1 MPSWQIAVYDHFD
14 PVYTAV
20 LDGVVELG
28 RQNDLTEKPF
38 THARDAGR
46 WRVVIAGLDEYFVSR
61 QHVRAE
67 PLPDGGAR
75 VTNLSTKLHVRVE
88 NGPEL
93 SPRSALE
100 LPLPLV
106 LVLGGKRVRIQEP
119 ADEAARLQR
128 LPEATLA
135 PAVDDGSVA
144 LRFATVELPR
154 GATDVEGLVRWM
166 RVTMDVMH
174 SAASPQEFFARAA
187 RAVVDLV
194 GLDSSRV
201 LLLENG
207 TWQEQHVH
215 HRHGPMDSEGAPS
228 RRVLDRVRQE
238 KRTFWQEPGLT
249 RAHDSLYGVK
259 AVVAAPILDRQG
271 EVIGVLYGDR
281 RLQGAR
287 PRPLTRLH
295 AMLVELL
302 SGGVA
307 AGLAR
312 VEMEQAALRARVQFE
327 QFFTP
332 ELARELEAN
341 PDLLRGR
348 DQQVTV
354 LFADIRRFSQI
365 SAQLGPS
372 GTVAWINDV
381 MGVLAGC
388 VREHGGVLVDFI
400 GDELVAMWGAPKDQ
414 PDHARLACR
423 AALAMRERLPQLQ
436 EKWLAAL
443 KEPMDLGIGINSGT
457 ACVGNIGSPHK
468 FKYGPLGHTV
478 NLASRVQG
486 ASKYLGTPLLI
497 TDATHRQLGAGFAA
511 RRLFRLRV
519 VNIDEPVALYELV
532 NPGTPGW
539 PDLKRDY
546 EEALQRFERQEFVQ
560 AARLLGNLLS
570 AHPGDGPT
578 LILLSW
584 VIDCLREAPV
594 QFDPVWELPGK

>member
-1 MPSWQIAVYDHFD
+1 
-14 PVYTAV
+14 
-20 LDGVVELG
+20 
-28 RQNDLTEKPF
+28 
-38 THARDAGR
+38 
-46 WRVVIAGLDEYFVSR
+46 VIARLDEHLISR

-67 PLPDGGAR
+67 PLPDGGVR
-75 VTNLSTKLHVRVE
+75 VTNLSAKLFVRVE

-93 SPRSALE
+93 APQSALE
-100 LPLPLV
+100 VALPVV
-106 LVLGGKRVRIQEP
+106 LVLGKKRVRIQEP
-119 ADEAARLQR
+119 AEEDALLHG

-135 PAVDDGSVA
+135 PAVDDGSMA
-144 LRFATVELPR
+144 LRFATAVLPR
-154 GATDVEGLVRWM
+154 GGTDVEGLIRWM

-174 SAASPQEFFARAA
+174 SAASPTEFLARAA

-201 LLLENG
+201 LLIDKG
-207 TWQEQHVH
+207 AWKEQHL
-215 HRHGPMDSEGAPS
+215 HRRHTLKDSEGTPS
-228 RRVLDRVRQE
+228 RQVLNRVREE
-238 KRTFWQEPGLT
+238 KRTFWQEPGPT
-249 RAHDSLYGVK
+249 RAQDSLVGVK
-259 AVVAAPILDRQG
+259 AVVAAPILDRHG

-281 RLQGAR
+281 RRQGNE
-287 PRPLTRLH
+287 PRPLTRLD

-302 SGGVA
+302 AGGLA

-348 DQQVTV
+348 DQEVTV
-354 LFADIRRFSQI
+354 LFADIRRFSHI
-365 SAQLGPS
+365 SARLGPA
-372 GTVAWINDV
+372 GTVAWINNV
-381 MGVLAGC
+381 MGVLAAC
-388 VREHGGVLVDFI
+388 VREHGGVLVDYI

-436 EKWLAAL
+436 ERWLAAL
-443 KEPMDLGIGINSGT
+443 KEPMDLGIGVNSGM

-486 ASKYLGTPLLI
+486 ASKYLRTRLLI
-497 TDATHRQLGAGFAA
+497 TDGTQRQLGADFAT

-519 VNIDEPVALYELV
+519 VNIDEPVALYELIS
-532 NPGTPGW
+532 PGAPGW
-539 PDLKRDY
+539 PELKNDY

-570 AHPGDGPT
+570 AHPDDGPT
-578 LILLSW
+578 LILLSR
-584 VIDCLREAPV
+584 VVDCLREEPV
-594 QFDPVWELPGK
+594 QFDPVWQLPGK